1 MIAPLQARGLR
12 TADFDFVLPPELI
25 AQTPA
30 PERDASRLLVVER
43 ASGRIVHAQFRD
55 LPGIIPA
62 GDTVVVNRSRVLKA
76 RLLGTRE
83 GGGQAEVLLLQPR
96 GGDRW
101 EAMVRPSA
109 RMKPGHRMRIAPDV
123 HLVIEDATD
132 QGTRLVRVDAALPID
147 DLLER
152 HGHVPLP
159 PYITRGDDADDDAR
173 YQTVYA
179 AEAGS
184 VAAPTAGLHFTPGVI
199 DALRARGVAWE
210 TVLLHVGAGT
220 FKPVEVDDP
229 AEHVMHHER
238 FTLSAETAD
247 ALTATRARGGAV
259 WAVGTTSLR
268 VLESTVDPSGAFHA
282 GRGSTDI
289 FIRPP
294 YTVRG
299 ADHLITNFHLPKS
312 TLLML
317 VAAFAGYEL
326 TMDAYATAVAA
337 GYRFYS
343 YGDAMCIV

>member
-1 MIAPLQARGLR
+1 MIDPTRGLR

-25 AQTPA
+25 AQTPVA
-30 PERDASRLLVVER
+30 DRDASRLLIVER
-43 ASGRIVHAQFRD
+43 ATGRISHGSFRD
-55 LPGIIPA
+55 LPSIIPA

-96 GGDRW
+96 EDGRW
-101 EAMVRPSA
+101 EALVRPSA

-123 HLVIEDATD
+123 HVVIEDATD
-132 QGTRLVRVDAALPID
+132 DGTRVVRLDAPMSVDD
-147 DLLER
+147 VLER
-152 HGHVPLP
+152 YGHIPLP
-159 PYITRGDDADDDAR
+159 PYITRGDEASDAER

-184 VAAPTAGLHFTPGVI
+184 VAAPTAGLHFTPQI
-199 DALRARGVAWE
+199 IETLRTRGVGWE

-220 FKPVEVDDP
+220 FKPVDVEDP
-229 AEHVMHHER
+229 ADHVMHHER
-238 FTLSAETAD
+238 YTLSPETAT
-247 ALTATRARGGAV
+247 ALTATRARGGAL

-268 VLESTVDPSGAFHA
+268 VLESTVDASGAFQA
-282 GRGSTDI
+282 RGGSTDI

-294 YTVRG
+294 YTMRG

-317 VAAFAGYEL
+317 VAAVAGYEL

>member
-1 MIAPLQARGLR
+1 
-12 TADFDFVLPPELI
+12 
-25 AQTPA
+25 
-30 PERDASRLLVVER
+30 
-43 ASGRIVHAQFRD
+43 
-55 LPGIIPA
+55 
-62 GDTVVVNRSRVLKA
+62 
-76 RLLGTRE
+76 
-83 GGGQAEVLLLQPR
+83 LLQPR
-96 GGDRW
+96 EDGRW
-101 EAMVRPSA
+101 DALVRPSA

-123 HLVIEDATD
+123 HVVIEDATD
-132 QGTRLVRVDAALPID
+132 DGTRVVRLDAPMSVDQ
-147 DLLER
+147 LLER
-152 HGHVPLP
+152 YGHIPLP
-159 PYITRGDDADDDAR
+159 PYITRGDEPSDAER

-184 VAAPTAGLHFTPGVI
+184 VAAPTAGLHFTPQI
-199 DALRARGVAWE
+199 IETLRARGVGWE

-220 FKPVEVDDP
+220 FKPVDVEDP
-229 AEHVMHHER
+229 ADHVMHQER
-238 FTLSAETAD
+238 YTLSPETAA

-268 VLESTVDPSGAFHA
+268 VLESTVDASGAFQA
-282 GRGSTDI
+282 RGGTTDI

-294 YTVRG
+294 HTMRG

-317 VAAFAGYEL
+317 VAAVAGYEL